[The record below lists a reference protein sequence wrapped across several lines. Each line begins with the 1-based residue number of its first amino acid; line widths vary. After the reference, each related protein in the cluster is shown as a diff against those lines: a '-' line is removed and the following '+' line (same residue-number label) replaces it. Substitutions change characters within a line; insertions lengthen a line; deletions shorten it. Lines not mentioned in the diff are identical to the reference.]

1 MKLTNIQIY
10 NYSMALLSEFDTN
23 CNIKLPEKINFF
35 LQKNIK
41 VMKELAQEIEQARV
55 KIASAYGVLSEDGE
69 SYSIPADKTA
79 EVQKELNDLLLLEQ
93 EVEIRTFKLD
103 DFSDIDLTFKQM
115 NALMFMIEE

>member
-23 CNIKLPEKINFF
+23 CNIKLPVKINFF
-35 LQKNIK
+35 LQKNIQ
-41 VMKELAQEIEQARV
+41 VIKELAQEIEQARV

>member
-1 MKLTNIQIY
+1 MKLTNVQIY

-23 CNIKLPEKINFF
+23 CNIKLPVKINFF
-35 LQKNIK
+35 LQKNIQ

-93 EVEIRTFKLD
+93 DVEIRTFKLD